1 MTTKSY
7 KFVLSALLFLPF
19 AAISQSGYQAC
30 GNVEYGGYGPFDYR
44 STEIAKRELVE
55 KFHFTPKVET
65 LKGGSTASTPGGDL
79 AYTLRA
85 FPNHPR
91 ALMAT
96 VRFSE
101 KTKQDPPPEMI
112 YTVSCWFDR
121 AERFRPDDATVQLL
135 YGLHLIRSGKSKEG
149 IPKLESALALAGDD
163 PNVLYNLGL
172 AYFELKQFDKSL
184 EYAKQAYSLGFPL
197 PGLKNKLQKAGKWKE
212 EVQIKP
218 PPLPEPD
225 ISEPIKSERENEIQE
240 PMEH

>member
-1 MTTKSY
+1 MPFLEASITMTNKSY
-7 KFVLSALLFLPF
+7 QVILLALLSLPF
-19 AAISQSGYQAC
+19 AAVSQTGGQAC
-30 GNVEYGGYGPFDYR
+30 GNTDYGGYGPFDYR
-44 STEIAKRELVE
+44 STEIAKREIVE
-55 KFHFTPKVET
+55 KHHFTQKVEM

-101 KTKQDPPPEMI
+101 KTKQDPPPEMT
-112 YTVSCWFDR
+112 YTVTCWFDR

-135 YGLHLIRSGKSKEG
+135 YGLYFVRTGKSKEG
-149 IPKLESALALAGDD
+149 IQKLESALALAGDD
-163 PNVLYNLGL
+163 PNILYNLGL

-197 PGLKNKLQKAGKWKE
+197 PGLKNKLQKAGKWKGEAITSPSLPQEQEISE
-212 EVQIKP
+212 EIKP
-218 PPLPEPD
+218 
-225 ISEPIKSERENEIQE
+225 ER
-240 PMEH
+240 

>member
-1 MTTKSY
+1 MSTKPY
-7 KFVLSALLFLPF
+7 KFVLSTLLFLPF
-19 AAISQSGYQAC
+19 AAISQSSYQAC
-30 GNVEYGGYGPFDYR
+30 GNLEYGGYGPFDYR

-55 KFHFTPKVET
+55 KFHFTQKVET
-65 LKGGSTASTPGGDL
+65 LRGGSTASTPGGDL

-135 YGLHLIRSGKSKEG
+135 HGIYLIRSGKSKEG
-149 IPKLESALALAGDD
+149 IPKLESALTLADDD
-163 PNVLYNLGL
+163 PNILYNLGL
-172 AYFELKQFDKSL
+172 AYFDLKQFDKSL
-184 EYAKQAYSLGFPL
+184 EYAQKAYSFGFPL

-212 EVQIKP
+212 EPQTKP
-218 PPLPEPD
+218 SPFPNQDSSPPTN
-225 ISEPIKSERENEIQE
+225 SEQKEETQMPKEN
-240 PMEH
+240 